1 MATDANLTTTIKPV
15 SKEISVPLAPE
26 RAFALFTDGVAGWW
40 PLRTHSVAG
49 DGAVSCRFE
58 PRVGGRLLETAADG
72 SEHVWGTLLEWDPP
86 ARLVMSWHPGRTPE
100 AAQQVSITFTPD
112 GDGTRL
118 RLVHTGWERLAEVA
132 PRERDS
138 YDSGWDYVLGLY
150 ADGADRS

>member
-1 MATDANLTTTIKPV
+1 MATDANPTMTIKPV
-15 SKEISVPLAPE
+15 SKEISVPLAPA
-26 RAFALFTDGVAGWW
+26 RAFALFTDGIAGWW

-49 DGAVSCRFE
+49 DEAVSCRFE

-86 ARLVMSWHPGRTPE
+86 ARLVMSWHAGRTPD
-100 AAQQVSITFTPD
+100 AAQQVSITFTPE
-112 GDGTRL
+112 GDSTRL
-118 RLVHTGWERLAEVA
+118 HLVHTGWERLAEAA

-150 ADGADRS
+150 AEGADRR